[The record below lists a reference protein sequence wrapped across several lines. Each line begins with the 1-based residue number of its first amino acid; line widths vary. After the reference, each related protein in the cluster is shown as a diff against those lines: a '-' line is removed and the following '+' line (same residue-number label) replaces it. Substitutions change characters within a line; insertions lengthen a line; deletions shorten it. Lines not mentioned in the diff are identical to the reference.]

1 MMEDDLEDGA
11 GHGAAAPG
19 PPRLLPVE
27 VVLTRGLGEALPRH
41 EVHHGGFPGGQPQRG
56 QRHVPVEE
64 PALINQAENLSFGN
78 RLFLP
83 LWRPV
88 IKHELSDVARTLAGT
103 EQVLPGLAAHEDQ
116 A

>member
-1 MMEDDLEDGA
+1 MNIFESF
-11 GHGAAAPG
+11 
-19 PPRLLPVE
+19 RLSSLQE
-27 VVLTRGLGEALPRH
+27 LGSSACLLLIEAY
-41 EVHHGGFPGGQPQRG
+41 
-56 QRHVPVEE
+56 
-64 PALINQAENLSFGN
+64 

-88 IKHELSDVARTLAGT
+88 IKHELGDVARTLAGA